1 MKIFLLVQFAKDISK
16 IDLIGIIFG
25 HIIFGIAMTQLLDWS
40 WLKNLMNEKDKE
52 KMLNGYNWK
61 DLLVDVSIIS
71 VVLGILFLIISA
83 FIWNNIH

>member
-1 MKIFLLVQFAKDISK
+1 MKIFLIIEFAKDISK

-52 KMLNGYNWK
+52 KMLNSYNWK

-83 FIWNNIH
+83 FI